1 MRIIV
6 ITKPD
11 FFHGEAA
18 AIAQM
23 LSDGRADTVHIRK
36 PGATRQEVER
46 LINHIPSILRH
57 RLVLHDHHD
66 LATAYALGGIHL
78 NSRCPVPPD
87 DWTPTSTGWTRTV
100 DGRRLTVSRSCHS
113 MDELRE
119 WQDRCDYL
127 SLSPIFDSISKQGYR
142 AAFTDD
148 ELRRAASECLIDS
161 KVMALGG
168 VTFARLAEVERM
180 GFGGGMI
187 LGDAWRSVPCAADE
201 EQKVE
206 HADEELPVKVVLT
219 IAGSDTSAGAG
230 IQQDLKTVS
239 AMGHYAVTVPT
250 ALTAQ
255 NTMGVQRVMPVPED
269 MLRAQLDSIYSDIR
283 VDGIKIGMLPNIGT
297 ARLVVEYIKMW
308 RAQAHDGILPVVCDP
323 VMVSTSG
330 TPLMADDCIEYIQT
344 NLFPLCTLITPNI
357 PEALRL
363 LGTSTTEAGN
373 GSWLSEAD
381 TSHLGTILA
390 EHYATAVLL
399 KGGHAEGNE
408 SVDFLCLPG
417 GTRHRYVQPRIN
429 TSNLHGTGC
438 TLSSALATA
447 LATGLPLNAAVA
459 QAKDTIQRAILGG
472 QHLHIGNGNGPLFFG
487 KS

>member
-6 ITKPD
+6 ITQPD
-11 FFHGEAA
+11 FFHGEAT

-46 LINHIPSILRH
+46 LIYHIPSILRH

-78 NSRCPVPPD
+78 NSRYPTPPD
-87 DWTPTSTGWTRTV
+87 DWAPTSTGWTRTV

-113 MDELRE
+113 LDELRE
-119 WQDRCDYL
+119 WRDQCDYL

-142 AAFTDD
+142 AAFTAD
-148 ELRRAASECLIDS
+148 ELRRATAEGLIDS

-187 LGDAWRSVPCAADE
+187 LGDAWRSIPCVADE
-201 EQKVE
+201 EQKSE
-206 HADEELPVKVVLT
+206 HDDEEGPVKVVLT

-255 NTMGVQRVMPVPED
+255 NTVGVQRVMPVPDD

-297 ARLVVEYIKMW
+297 ARLVVEYVKKW
-308 RAQAHDGILPVVCDP
+308 REANSALPVVCDP

-357 PEALRL
+357 PEAMRL
-363 LGTSTTEAGN
+363 LAATSTKT
-373 GSWLSEAD
+373 AD
-381 TSHLGTILA
+381 TGSLPSETNTALVGTTLA
-390 EHYATAVLL
+390 ARYATAILL

-408 SVDFLCLPG
+408 SVDTLCLPD
-417 GTRHRYVQPRIN
+417 GTQHRYTSQRI
-429 TSNLHGTGC
+429 TTRNLHGTGC

-447 LATGLPLNAAVA
+447 LATGLPLPAAVA
-459 QAKDTIQRAILGG
+459 QAKGTIQRAILGG
-472 QHLHIGNGNGPLFFG
+472 LHLHIGKGNGPLFFG
-487 KS
+487 